1 MAKYDSTNPF
11 SSNIPGTTADTVG
24 IGSLDSTRRL
34 FNFGERVAELAPEQT
49 PFFVYLSKVAKKATD
64 DPTFKFLE
72 QRHQW
77 QRRNFEIGTT
87 TTTAAASGGAI
98 ANHEIEVTCKYDKY
112 GNTTS
117 EDTAP
122 LFLLDGQTIAIAAK
136 YDSAGDGANAND
148 SEVMVT
154 ARIHSQGVNTSALAK
169 PTIQILSV
177 TKSNGQEQPL
187 VDDSKLLYEDGDLG
201 QVIGSSFAE
210 ATSFPDGWS
219 DELYAREGYTQ
230 IFKTAMP
237 LMSGTAQATRYRG
250 IANEWQRVWKEKLME
265 HKMDIEH
272 AMLFGIGSNS
282 SATHRQSWGIVP
294 YAERYGKVYNID
306 WGNKDGDTTHISSV
320 GSTHFGATYDGF
332 LSMMENFFA
341 PESGNSGQK
350 LALASRSVITYM
362 NQLNGFIKS
371 SGTSGSMPFN
381 LDVNYKDGKFGHRI
395 MEVNTIYGSLNFIQE
410 PLFRGPYDDMMAL
423 VDMNNIAYRP
433 LQGNGINRDTFIET
447 NVQDNGMDG
456 RIDQILTEAGLEVQ
470 LPETHAICK
479 FSDLS

>member
-1 MAKYDSTNPF
+1 MAYTDNPF
-11 SSNIPGTTADTVG
+11 YSNNPGDTGSTVG

-34 FNFGERVAELAPEQT
+34 FNFGDRVAELAPEQT

-112 GNTTS
+112 GNTTT
-117 EDTAP
+117 DDKAP

-154 ARIHSQGVNTSALAK
+154 ARIHAQGTNTSSLAK

-177 TKSNGQEQPL
+177 TKSNGQEQVL
-187 VDDSKLLYEDGDLG
+187 ADDSKILYEDGDLG

-237 LMSGTAQATRYRG
+237 LMSGSAQATRYRG
-250 IANEWQRVWKEKLME
+250 IANEWQRVWREKLME

-272 AMLFGIGSNS
+272 AMLFGVGSNS
-282 SATHRQSWGIVP
+282 TATHRQSWGIVP

-306 WGNKDGDTTHISSV
+306 WGNKSGGSLGQGD
-320 GSTHFGATYDGF
+320 FDATYDGF
-332 LSMMENFFA
+332 LGMMENFFA

-362 NQLNGFIKS
+362 NRLQGFIGATQS
-371 SGTSGSMPFN
+371 TTLPFN
-381 LDVNYKDGKFGHRI
+381 IDVNYKDGKFGHKI
-395 MEVNTIYGSLNFIQE
+395 MEVNTIYGTLNFVQE
-410 PLFRGPYDDMMAL
+410 PLFRGPYDDMAVL
-423 VDMNNIAYRP
+423 IDMENLAYRP

-447 NVQDNGMDG
+447 NVQSPGLDG
-456 RIDQILTEAGLEVQ
+456 RVDQILTEAGLEIS
-470 LPETHAICK
+470 LPETHAVMK
-479 FSDLS
+479 FGNHS